1 MSMFRRARILPLT
14 PTLSQGEREQS
25 HRHQKAAIIVA
36 SGVAAVLGV
45 LLQFAHRVRAQDA
58 VAPSNS
64 PLPAAAALDNQFK
77 QEIEPFLQGR
87 CFKCHGNGKHKG
99 DTTLDKFDGVLSIQ
113 ADRKTWEKVR
123 EQLDQGEMP
132 PKKEPRPPQEQV
144 KRVLAF
150 VSQALEFSDSV
161 GSRGPGF
168 VPIHRLNRNEYNNTI
183 RDLVGVDFKPADD
196 FPADDTGYG
205 FDNIADVLS
214 MSPLLAEK
222 YLAAAEQVMDKAIV
236 TENPNKPKLYKYPSE
251 GMSGGEMLSL
261 GSRILYTNGEISQ
274 EHDFAA
280 AAEYEF
286 RVRAEADQA
295 GDEPA
300 KMKVKVGGEDVRT
313 FDVPNRRGRPKVYTF
328 RKKVTRGNQ
337 KVIFEFTNDF
347 YDPTA
352 KNPRRRDRNLII
364 DSLEIEGP
372 LDLPPPPPTEIEKR
386 LLFCGQVDGDSGE
399 QFAAQIIR
407 SFATR
412 TFRRPATDDEVK
424 GLVALYR
431 GAREQGES
439 FREGC
444 KLALTATLVSPQF
457 LYRIEL
463 DPPDHPRQPHTLN
476 DYELAT
482 RLSYFIW
489 SSMPDDRLL
498 ALAGENKLHDPIVL
512 NAQVRRML
520 ADRKSSAFISNFAG
534 QWLELRNLAIANP
547 DPEKFPEFPKL
558 RDDMRREGELLF
570 ESVVRDDQ
578 SVLDLIDSHY
588 TFVNERLARF
598 YGIDGVKG
606 DDFRR
611 VELVGAQARRRGGV
625 LTTAAVMTVSALPN
639 RTSPVRRG
647 KFILDQLLGTP
658 PPPPPPEVPPLSD
671 KQTDIDGASLRQRM
685 EAHRENPSCAACH
698 ARLDP
703 LGFALENYDAIGRWR
718 DFDGKFPVDASAD
731 LPSGEKFSGPDGLRH
746 LLLNHKDQFLRNLV
760 QKLMTYSLGRGT
772 DYHDAATVSEICNK
786 VAQNQYRFSSLI
798 DRIVHSDTFLKRR
811 GKTSDESKTQTA
823 KSD

>member
-1 MSMFRRARILPLT
+1 MDYWDTVSSAKPLMSTTRQMST
-14 PTLSQGEREQS
+14 
-25 HRHQKAAIIVA
+25 IIAVT
-36 SGVAAVLGV
+36 GLAAVLAV
-45 LLQFAHRVRAQDA
+45 SRFDRRAQAQDSA
-58 VAPSNS
+58 IPAIS
-64 PLPAAAALDNQFK
+64 PQAAAAALDNQFK
-77 QEIEPFLQGR
+77 QEIVPFLQGR
-87 CFKCHGNGKHKG
+87 CYKCHGNGKHKG
-99 DTTLDKFDGVLSIQ
+99 DTRLDTFSGVVSIQ

-123 EQLDQGEMP
+123 EQLEQGEMP
-132 PKKEPRPPQEQV
+132 PKKEPRPAPEQV
-144 KRVLAF
+144 KRVLSF
-150 VSQALEFSDSV
+150 VSQALELSDST
-161 GSRGPGF
+161 GPRDPGF

-183 RDLVGVDFKPADD
+183 RDLVGVNFKPADD

-222 YLAAAEQVMDKAIV
+222 YLSAAEQVMDKAIV

-251 GMSGGEMLSL
+251 GMSGGEMLTV
-261 GSRILYTNGEISQ
+261 GSRILYSNGEILQ
-274 EHDFAA
+274 EHDFST
-280 AAEYEF
+280 AAEYQF

-300 KMKVKVGGEDVRT
+300 KMKVKVGGEEVRT

-328 RKKVTRGNQ
+328 RKKVTRGKQ
-337 KVIFEFTNDF
+337 QVVFEFTNDF
-347 YDPTA
+347 YDPMA

-372 LDLPPPPPTEIEKR
+372 LGLPPPPPTEIEKR
-386 LLFCGQVDGDSGE
+386 LLFCGPADGEPGE
-399 QFAAQIIR
+399 QLATQIIDA
-407 SFATR
+407 FATR
-412 TFRRPATDDEVK
+412 AFRRPATDDEVNR
-424 GLVALYR
+424 LLALYR
-431 GAREQGES
+431 GAREQGED
-439 FREGC
+439 FRSAC

-457 LYRIEL
+457 IYRIEL
-463 DPPDHPRQPHTLN
+463 DPPDHPQQPHPLN

-482 RLSYFIW
+482 RLSYFLW

-498 ALAGENKLHDPIVL
+498 ELARENRLHEPQVL

-520 ADRKSSAFISNFAG
+520 ADRKSSAFITNFAG

-570 ESVVRDDQ
+570 ESVVRDDG
-578 SVLDLIDSHY
+578 SVLNLIDSHY

-611 VELVGAQARRRGGV
+611 VELVGAQSRRRGGV

-658 PPPPPPEVPPLSD
+658 PPPPPPEVPPLSE

-718 DFDGKFPVDASAD
+718 DFDGKFPVDASAEM
-731 LPSGEKFSGPDGLRH
+731 PSGEKFSGPDGLRR
-746 LLLNHKDQFLRNLV
+746 LLLNHKDQFLKNLV
-760 QKLMTYSLGRGT
+760 QKLMTYALGRGT
-772 DYHDAATVSEICNK
+772 DYHDAPAVTEICNK
-786 VAQNQYRFSSLI
+786 VAQNQYRFSNLI
-798 DRIVHSDTFLKRR
+798 DGIVHSDAFLKRR
-811 GKTSDESKTQTA
+811 GKTQEDSKPQTA